1 MTVQTQPLQESFNA
15 GEFGERMAARVQF
28 EKYLNAGSRYENIL
42 PLPQGGFSFRPGF
55 RHIADAKSN
64 ETRPWLLPFVFSTTQ
79 AYVLELG
86 ENAMRFYRN
95 QARIAAVASGAAITN
110 GGFATDITGWTARNS
125 GTGAVAHDAGA
136 GGRLRLSGAGSGN
149 EARAYQAV
157 STTATGTEH
166 VIAFKVDGAAG
177 DHVTVRVGSSAGG
190 TQYLEDAK
198 KYAGWHTIEVTP
210 TASPF
215 YLEFDCGLSKAV
227 YIDDVAVID
236 DTPVEIPT
244 PWAAAD
250 LGNLSYAQS
259 ADLVYFA
266 LGGATRPY
274 RLERYGNAAWSLV
287 AVLLSDGP
295 YLDQN
300 DTDTTLT
307 LGATAGKG
315 VTVTASS
322 VTGIND
328 DAGFRASDVGRLI
341 RWEDAAG
348 DWTWMQ
354 IVGVASTTQVTVDI
368 KGPDASATTATKA
381 WRLGEF
387 NDTDGWPAVVSFV
400 QQRLALANTDKQ
412 PQQFWL
418 SKSGDIET
426 FADADTDGNV
436 QDDSAIIYRFAAREV
451 NAIRWIAARKK
462 PIIGT
467 VGGEWTLRSDGAVL
481 TPTDIAADFE
491 VSGGTARIQP
501 LEIRSRLLFVQT
513 QGRKLVE
520 FADVV
525 QTNGIQGYDAF
536 DLTLLNDRVLTGGA
550 VQLAYQQEPDST
562 VWVLRG
568 DGQLATLT
576 YQPEQNVIGWARQIL
591 GGRYK
596 AGPAVVESVCAI
608 PGQNGAGQFK
618 SSEGRYEV
626 WAAVKRS
633 VNGETARSIEC
644 MEKLFNGAEDL
655 QEEAFYVDAGLT
667 LDDPIAITGISQADP
682 GVVTAPGHGFSN
694 GDLVRIV
701 RVKGMTQVNA
711 NTYKVANATT
721 NTFDLTDE
729 DDVAVNTTGF
739 GAYAAGGEAR
749 KKVASLAGLA
759 HLEGETVAVFA
770 DGAIQTVKT
779 VENGAIEL
787 DEPAS
792 VVHAGLIY
800 ERRWRSLKLAYG
812 GNNGTALGKPKN
824 VADVILVLMETAEGG
839 LSVAVEDADGEGAF
853 AELDL
858 RPAAGIDAAPVP
870 FFTGERRLGVSAGQD
885 QDLRIVLK
893 GAAPVP
899 ATVVGISPELET
911 GG

>member
-1 MTVQTQPLQESFNA
+1 MSVQTQPLQENFNA

-28 EKYLNAGSRYENIL
+28 EKYLNAGSRYENLL
-42 PLPQGGFSFRPGF
+42 PLPQGGFTFRPGF
-55 RHIADAKSN
+55 RHVADARDHD
-64 ETRPWLLPFVFSTTQ
+64 TRPWLLPFVFSSIQ

-86 ENAMRFYRN
+86 DGALRFHRN
-95 QARIAAVASGAAITN
+95 QARIAAPDTDAAVTN
-110 GGFATDITGWTARNS
+110 GTFAADIAGWTARNA
-125 GTGAVAHDAGA
+125 GTGAIAHDTGD
-136 GGRLRLSGAGSGN
+136 GGRLKLTGAGAGN

-157 STTATGTEH
+157 TTSATGTEH
-166 VIAFKVDGAAG
+166 VVAFKVAGDPG
-177 DHVTVRVGSSAGG
+177 DHVTVRVGSAAGG
-190 TQYLEDAK
+190 AQYLDDAK
-198 KYAGWHTIEVTP
+198 KYTGWHTIQFTP

-215 YLEFDCGLSKAV
+215 YLEFDCGLDKAV
-227 YIDDVAVID
+227 HVDDVAVID
-236 DTPVEIPT
+236 GEAVEIPT
-244 PWAAAD
+244 PWGEED
-250 LGNLSYAQS
+250 LPNLAYAQS

-287 AVLLSDGP
+287 EILFADGP
-295 YLDQN
+295 YRDQN
-300 DTDTTLT
+300 GTATTLA
-307 LGATAGKG
+307 LGAASGTG
-315 VTVTASS
+315 VTVTASAK
-322 VTGIND
+322 TGIND

-341 RWEDAAG
+341 RWEDSSG

-354 IVGVASTTQVTVDI
+354 IVGVSSATQVTVDI
-368 KGPDASATTATKA
+368 KGPNAGSTAGRTT

-400 QQRLALANTDKQ
+400 QQRLALANTNLN
-412 PQQFWL
+412 PQKFWL

-426 FADADTDGNV
+426 FADEDAAGDV
-436 QDDSAIIYRFAAREV
+436 QDDSAIVYRFAAREV

-501 LEIRSRLLFVQT
+501 LEIRSRLVFVQT

-520 FADVV
+520 FADVI
-525 QTNGIQGYDAF
+525 QNNGLQGFDAF

-562 VWVLRG
+562 IWVARA

-576 YQPEQNVIGWARQIL
+576 YQPEQNVIGWSRQVL
-591 GGRYK
+591 GGTYK
-596 AGPAVVESVCAI
+596 GGHAAVESVTAI
-608 PGQNGAGQFK
+608 PGQDGAGQFK
-618 SSEGRYEV
+618 SSVGRYEV
-626 WAAVKRS
+626 WVAVKRT
-633 VNGETARSIEC
+633 VNGETRRSIEC
-644 MEKLFNGAEDL
+644 LEKLFNAREDL

-667 LDDPIAITGISQADP
+667 LDDPVAITDVTRADP
-682 GVVTAPGHGFSN
+682 GAVTAPAHGFAE

-701 RVKGMTQVNA
+701 RVQGMSELNG

-721 NTFDLTDE
+721 DTFELNDE
-729 DDVAVNTTGF
+729 DGAAIDTAGY

-749 KKVASLAGLA
+749 KKVSAVSGLD

-770 DGAIQTVKT
+770 DGATQTAKT
-779 VENGAIEL
+779 VVDGAIAL

-792 VVHAGLIY
+792 VVQAGLAY

-812 GNNGTALGKPKN
+812 ARDGTAVGKPKN
-824 VADVILVLMETAEGG
+824 IADVILVLMETAEGA
-839 LSVAVEDADGEGAF
+839 LSVAVEDGDGEGPF

-858 RPAAGIDAAPVP
+858 RPASGIDAAPVP
-870 FFTGERRLGVSAGQD
+870 FFTGEKRLGVAAGQD

-893 GAAPVP
+893 GSAPVP
-899 ATVVGISPELET
+899 ATVVGVSPELET